1 MGKLVLVPVPIG
13 NLSDITLRALEVLKE
28 AETIYCEDTRTTG
41 LLLKRYDI
49 EAGKLKSFHIHNEHY
64 KTDQFSNAIAMTEMS
79 ALVSDA
85 GSPAISDPGFM
96 LVRACIEKG
105 IEVEALPGPTA
116 LIPAISASGLPC
128 DRFHF
133 EGFLPQKKGR
143 QKRLQEIAEIKITL
157 VFYESPH
164 RIIKLLKELAEYFG
178 AERQISVSR
187 EISKIYEE
195 HIRGTIAEVLE
206 SLESRDQVKGEIV
219 VVVAGA

>member
-1 MGKLVLVPVPIG
+1 MGKLILVPVPIG
-13 NLSDITLRALEVLKE
+13 NLSDITLRAIEVLKD

-41 LLLKRYDI
+41 ILLKHYGI
-49 EAGKLKSFHIHNEHY
+49 EAGKLKSFHIHNEHQ
-64 KTDQFSNAIAMTEMS
+64 KTDQFSDEIAAGNLS

-96 LVRACIEKG
+96 LVRACIQKG

-116 LIPAISASGLPC
+116 LIPAISVSGLPC

-143 QKRLQEIAEIKITL
+143 QKRLKELSKIDITL

-164 RIIKLLKELAEYFG
+164 RILKFLEELLNHFG
-178 AERQISVSR
+178 SDRQISISR
-187 EISKIYEE
+187 EISKLHEE
-195 HIRGTIAEVLE
+195 HIRGTIAEVYSELKKRK
-206 SLESRDQVKGEIV
+206 SVKGEFV
-219 VVVAGA
+219 VVVAGV

>member
-13 NLSDITLRALEVLKE
+13 NLSDITLRALDVLKE

-41 LLLKRYDI
+41 ILLKHYSI
-49 EAGKLKSFHIHNEHY
+49 EAGKLKAFHIHNEHQ
-64 KTDQFSNAIAMTEMS
+64 KTEQFSDAIAMENLS

-96 LVRACIEKG
+96 LVRACIQKG

-116 LIPAISASGLPC
+116 LIPALSVSGLPC

-143 QKRLQEIAEIKITL
+143 QKRLKELSEIDITL

-164 RIIKLLKELAEYFG
+164 RIVKFMGELLEYFG
-178 AERQISVSR
+178 PERQVSISR
-187 EISKIYEE
+187 EISKLHEE
-195 HIRGTIAEVLE
+195 QIRGTIADVHADLE
-206 SLESRDQVKGEIV
+206 KRASIKGEIV